1 MAWSLKEQNNE
12 LKPLVFSNGKD
23 QNDIVNEV
31 LDSIKEGNKIIFIHG
46 ACGTGKSAIALNIAK
61 HFDKTS
67 IVVPIKNLQ
76 RQYEQDYSGKKH
88 ILKSSGEKLKIKVI
102 TGRNNHL
109 CPFLKET
116 DFAKQE
122 KNTKLNFFLTPT
134 NKLIDENPNLS
145 CDNRLLPCT
154 IEIKEKNLRRI
165 KEYVGENKNV
175 RLKDLQ
181 SIKDVKRMTIAP
193 ICPYWSPIAP
203 SSVNL
208 NLEANKRRYIGL
220 NNEEFVF
227 YQRKPGCGYYDQFN
241 SYIDADVLI
250 FNSQKYLLESIMD
263 RKPKTDIEIIDEC
276 DEFLDNF
283 SEYEKV
289 NLNRLN
295 FSLISLSAEKEEI
308 RDAIS
313 EIEMISS
320 ELIKNLKVHE
330 NIKNGDIV
338 LLKKT
343 PLIEL
348 MRLFLDNDL
357 MNCVECD
364 ENNYCYH
371 CDKVSRIFKEFKE
384 DAYVSFAKEDKDIV
398 ARIVT
403 VNLEKRFQ
411 ELTDK
416 NKIFILMSGTLHSEK
431 VLKEVFGIQKFKI
444 IEAESKPL
452 GTITK
457 LKTGREINC
466 RYDNFRSGRIT
477 RKQYLIALDECIL
490 RAKKPILVHVTAFND
505 LPKEEEVKSLN
516 LQLISQEKLRR
527 LQENSDSLVRQFKNK
542 EFEILYT
549 TRCNRGIDFP
559 GDICNSIIITRY
571 PYPDVNSIF
580 WKILKRNKPEYYNDF
595 YLDKSKRD
603 FMQRIYRGLR
613 SHSDHIFLLSPDTRV
628 FDNLSVQ

>member
-181 SIKDVKRMTIAP
+181 SIKDVKRMSIAP

-320 ELIKNLKVHE
+320 ELIKNPKVHE

>member
-181 SIKDVKRMTIAP
+181 SIKDVKRMSIAP

-295 FSLISLSAEKEEI
+295 FSLISLSAEKEQI

-357 MNCVECD
+357 MNCIECD
-364 ENNYCYH
+364 ENSYCYH

-613 SHSDHIFLLSPDTRV
+613 SHSDHIFLRSPDTRV

>member
-181 SIKDVKRMTIAP
+181 SIKDVKRMSIAP

-295 FSLISLSAEKEEI
+295 FSLISLSAEKEQI

>member
-1 MAWSLKEQNNE
+1 
-12 LKPLVFSNGKD
+12 
-23 QNDIVNEV
+23 
-31 LDSIKEGNKIIFIHG
+31 
-46 ACGTGKSAIALNIAK
+46 
-61 HFDKTS
+61 
-67 IVVPIKNLQ
+67 
-76 RQYEQDYSGKKH
+76 
-88 ILKSSGEKLKIKVI
+88 
-102 TGRNNHL
+102 
-109 CPFLKET
+109 
-116 DFAKQE
+116 
-122 KNTKLNFFLTPT
+122 
-134 NKLIDENPNLS
+134 
-145 CDNRLLPCT
+145 
-154 IEIKEKNLRRI
+154 
-165 KEYVGENKNV
+165 
-175 RLKDLQ
+175 
-181 SIKDVKRMTIAP
+181 
-193 ICPYWSPIAP
+193 
-203 SSVNL
+203 
-208 NLEANKRRYIGL
+208 
-220 NNEEFVF
+220 
-227 YQRKPGCGYYDQFN
+227 
-241 SYIDADVLI
+241 
-250 FNSQKYLLESIMD
+250 
-263 RKPKTDIEIIDEC
+263 
-276 DEFLDNF
+276 
-283 SEYEKV
+283 
-289 NLNRLN
+289 
-295 FSLISLSAEKEEI
+295 
-308 RDAIS
+308 
-313 EIEMISS
+313 
-320 ELIKNLKVHE
+320 
-330 NIKNGDIV
+330 
-338 LLKKT
+338 
-343 PLIEL
+343 
-348 MRLFLDNDL
+348 L